1 MIDPRSSVINKRFA
15 TINRVIAVSS
25 GKGGVGKSMIA
36 TTIALKLVKKG
47 LKVGLFDLDFTSPS
61 THLIMGVKNIQPK
74 EEKGIVPPFI
84 NELAYM
90 SIVFYSGDLA
100 TPLRGVDISNALLEL
115 LSVIKWGNLD
125 ILILDMPPGL
135 GDVVLDLIK
144 LIQKIE
150 FVIVTTSSQLA
161 FQTVR
166 KQLKL
171 LNELKVNTIGVIENM
186 KNSKIQGIQS
196 ETEKLGFVYLANIPF
211 DKTLEN
217 SIGNSEKLLKTNF
230 AKIIDNMVKKIL
242 I

>member
-1 MIDPRSSVINKRFA
+1 MIDPRSSVITKRFA

-36 TTIALKLVKKG
+36 TTIALKLAKKG

-100 TPLRGVDISNALLEL
+100 TPLRGVDISNALLEF

-161 FQTVR
+161 FQTVK

-186 KNSKIQGIQS
+186 KNSKTQVIQS
-196 ETEKLGFVYLANIPF
+196 ETEKLGFIYLPNIPF
-211 DKTLEN
+211 DNTLEN
-217 SIGNSEKLLKTNF
+217 SIGNSEKLLQTNF
-230 AKIIDNMVKKIL
+230 AKRIDNVVKRIL